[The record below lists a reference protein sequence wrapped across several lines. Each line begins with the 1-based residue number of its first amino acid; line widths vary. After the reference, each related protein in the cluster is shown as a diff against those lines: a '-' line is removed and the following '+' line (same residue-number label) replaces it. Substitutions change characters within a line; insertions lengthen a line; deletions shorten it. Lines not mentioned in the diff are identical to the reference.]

1 MEELRTALRDRWLW
15 AAQLLALVL
24 RVVPAILWGRSD
36 CVRDECIYRSIALR
50 IVEGEGLTTSAKGWL
65 PAPGYPY
72 LLAWTRELTGSMQPV
87 KALQVG
93 LSGVSLLLVY
103 LIARRVASERT
114 ARVAAVLF
122 AIHPTLAF
130 FATTMWIETIYIFFM
145 LAAVWGVLWARGR
158 DDWKSGV
165 APGVMLGIAILFRGI
180 ATYLPPMYALAL
192 VWPDAGTG
200 GGVPGFRASIRSRW
214 RHVLAMFLATVLTVA
229 PWSIHASPRQGGFLV
244 SDATVGHVMWLGNN
258 DFPPL
263 TFDYGI
269 GMLTEDVFQRYLRS
283 GRPPCDRK
291 QPPVVSSKCDVKAA
305 VAWAQANPGEFIGR
319 VPMRLAQLF
328 NPNTFLT
335 RHIRW
340 GYWTGLP
347 WWVKELL
354 VVFIVASSVATQI
367 FGTIAVWARARGPF
381 AVMAILT
388 VLYTVFASAIMYGMS
403 RFRLPLE
410 PLWMVYLAWMIAEP
424 RATIA
429 ALRASPGRMAGAV
442 ISTVLLTGLV
452 AWYLPT
458 GFPMFW

>member
-1 MEELRTALRDRWLW
+1 
-15 AAQLLALVL
+15 
-24 RVVPAILWGRSD
+24 
-36 CVRDECIYRSIALR
+36 
-50 IVEGEGLTTSAKGWL
+50 
-65 PAPGYPY
+65 
-72 LLAWTRELTGSMQPV
+72 
-87 KALQVG
+87 
-93 LSGVSLLLVY
+93 
-103 LIARRVASERT
+103 
-114 ARVAAVLF
+114 
-122 AIHPTLAF
+122 
-130 FATTMWIETIYIFFM
+130 M
-145 LAAVWGVLWARGR
+145 LAAIWAVLWTRGR
-158 DDWKSGV
+158 DDWRGGV
-165 APGVMLGIAILFRGI
+165 VPGALLGVAILFRGI

-192 VWPDAGTG
+192 VWPDEGMA
-200 GGVPGFRASIRSRW
+200 GGVAGFRASIGRRW
-214 RHVLAMFLATVLTVA
+214 KHVLAMFLATILTVS
-229 PWSIHASPRQGGFLV
+229 PWSIYASPRQGGFLV

-258 DFPPL
+258 DYPPL

-269 GMLTEDVFQRYLRS
+269 GMLTEDLFGKYLRS
-283 GRPPCDRK
+283 GRPPCDRT
-291 QPPVVSSKCDVKAA
+291 QPPVVSSKCDVEAA
-305 VAWAQANPGEFIGR
+305 VVWAQKNPQEFVRRIP
-319 VPMRLAQLF
+319 VRLAQLF

-340 GYWTGLP
+340 GYWPGLP
-347 WWVKELL
+347 WWLKELT
-354 VVFIVASSVATQI
+354 VVFIVISSVATQI